1 MSETYTE
8 AVDTGSFTWF
18 TTMGDIRYSTP
29 IGVERPGQEFMKK
42 VFSLKEMESGV
53 AANQSLDSVYA
64 IQIVKQDEK
73 SVEQL
78 GDDYLNQQFFT
89 FKRVP
94 FDVTSLSNFY
104 SQEMNFDW
112 MDEFTENMELEWV
125 GR

>member
-18 TTMGDIRYSTP
+18 TTLGDIRYSTP
-29 IGVERPGQEFMKK
+29 VGVEQPGQEFMKQ
-42 VFSLKEMESGV
+42 VFSLDEMSAGV
-53 AANQSLDSVYA
+53 AANETQEVVYA
-64 IQIVKQDEK
+64 IQVTKKDKK

-78 GDDYLNQQFFT
+78 GTEYLDQQFFT

-94 FDVTSLSNFY
+94 FDVSSLSNFY
-104 SQEMNFDW
+104 TQQVNFDW
-112 MDEFTENMELEWV
+112 MDEFTEDMELEWV